1 MRQATLSI
9 LGLYRYDPTLFD
21 NFQIPEALD
30 KELLVDNLLAE
41 CAELEVLY
49 PDFDFLKFI
58 IGKWSAK
65 CLPVWNKL
73 YKTTVLEYD
82 PIENYNRIEE
92 WEETGTENTMET
104 GTDTTIDT
112 GKETGSGSGSSSG
125 TGNSKTT
132 NAGTS
137 TVSNIAFNTD
147 VFKDN
152 SKQTDNGTSTTENT
166 SSSEMSTSF
175 ENNTNKSSTLTRNM
189 ERGGDNNVK
198 HTGRIHGN
206 IGVTTSQQMIQSER
220 EVALFNIY
228 DVIITDFKAKFCI
241 GVY

>member
-30 KELLVDNLLAE
+30 KSLLIDNLLLE
-41 CAELEVLY
+41 CAELEVVY
-49 PDFDFLKFI
+49 PDLDFLKFI
-58 IGKWSAK
+58 IGRWSAK

-73 YKTTVLEYD
+73 YETTVLKYD

-92 WEETGTENTMET
+92 WEETGT
-104 GTDTTIDT
+104 GT
-112 GKETGSGSGSSSG
+112 GSSSG
-125 TGNSKTT
+125 TSNSDTT

-137 TVSNIAFNTD
+137 TLSNVAFNTD
-147 VFKDN
+147 VFKDT
-152 SKQTDNGTSTTENT
+152 SKQTDSNTSNNDTATTST
-166 SSSEMSTSF
+166 MSTSF
-175 ENNTNKSSTLTRNM
+175 ENNTTKSATQTRNT
-189 ERGGDNNVK
+189 ERGENNNVK

-206 IGVTTSQQMIQSER
+206 IGVTTSQQMIQAER

-228 DVIITDFKAKFCI
+228 DVIISDFKSKFCI

>member
-1 MRQATLSI
+1 MRPATLSI
-9 LGLYRYDPTLFD
+9 LGLYRYDPTLFE

-30 KELLVDNLLAE
+30 KTVLIDNLLLD

-49 PDFDFLKFI
+49 PDLDFLKII
-58 IGKWSAK
+58 IGRWSEK
-65 CLPVWNKL
+65 SLPVWDKL

-92 WEETGTENTMET
+92 WEETGKENTTET

-112 GKETGSGSGSSSG
+112 GKETGTGSGNSSG
-125 TGNSKTT
+125 TSNGDTT

-137 TVSNIAFNTD
+137 VLSNVAFNTD
-147 VFKDN
+147 VFKDT
-152 SKQTDNGTSTTENT
+152 SKQTDNNTSTTENT
-166 SSSEMSTSF
+166 SSSKMSTSF

-189 ERGGDNNVK
+189 AHGGDNNVK
-198 HTGRIHGN
+198 HTGHIHGN

-228 DVIITDFKAKFCI
+228 DVIIADFKAKFCI

>member
-1 MRQATLSI
+1 MRQSTISI

-41 CAELEVLY
+41 CAELEVVY
-49 PDFDFLKFI
+49 PDLDFLKFI
-58 IGKWSAK
+58 IGRWSAK
-65 CLPVWNKL
+65 CLSVWNKL
-73 YKTTVLEYD
+73 YETTVLKYD
-82 PIENYNRIEE
+82 PIENYNRYEE
-92 WEETGTENTMET
+92 WDETGTGTATET
-104 GTDTTIDT
+104 GTDTTADT
-112 GKETGSGSGSSSG
+112 EKETGTGTGSSSG
-125 TGNSKTT
+125 TGNSNTT
-132 NAGTS
+132 NTGTS
-137 TVSNIAFNTD
+137 TVSNVAFNTD

-152 SKQTDNGTSTTENT
+152 SKQTDNGNSTTENT

-175 ENNTNKSSTLTRNM
+175 ENNMNKSSTQTRNM
-189 ERGGDNNVK
+189 ERGENNNVK
-198 HTGRIHGN
+198 RTGHIHGN

-228 DVIITDFKAKFCI
+228 DVIITHFKAKFCI